1 MAPRQATCHVCSG
14 FGFCRA
20 FGLGFRLG
28 SFGLDCGFHGACRA
42 LGSVNE
48 GLGFT
53 CGLILGASS
62 KVEPLGT
69 LLGYMANT
77 KEFRGLFKKDK
88 RVIDEYCAARIY
100 PVSKVNGPS
109 SWIQCNFRKNRGQ

>member
-1 MAPRQATCHVCSG
+1 MDLASQLRGQGPRGKPLAMCVVAS
-14 FGFCRA
+14 GFCRA

-53 CGLILGASS
+53 YGLILGASS

-69 LLGYMANT
+69 LLGHMANT
-77 KEFRGLFKKDK
+77 KEFRGLFKKT
-88 RVIDEYCAARIY
+88 
-100 PVSKVNGPS
+100 NG
-109 SWIQCNFRKNRGQ
+109 